1 MNNRPPVESANFVI
15 PITTSDGKTIRVV
28 PYETSMR
35 FEQQR
40 NEVQEKYDT
49 LAVENMLEVNKICN
63 QRDAAMDVLSNLS
76 HYLSCGLGDENT
88 TAKEYG
94 ARIREGINALLD
106 PILEEKNKLARELK
120 EAWLA
125 MDEIEGTGRINE
137 WQNKNA
143 CIFNT
148 EK

>member
-1 MNNRPPVESANFVI
+1 MNNRPPVESENFII
-15 PITTSDGKTIRVV
+15 PITTNGKTIRVV

-35 FEQQR
+35 FEQER

-49 LAVENMLEVNKICN
+49 LAVENMLEVNEICN

-106 PILEEKNKLARELK
+106 PILEEKETLRKILDLQTKIVVDLEMRLMK
-120 EAWLA
+120 
-125 MDEIEGTGRINE
+125 
-137 WQNKNA
+137 
-143 CIFNT
+143 
-148 EK
+148 

>member
-1 MNNRPPVESANFVI
+1 MNNRPPVESENFII

-35 FEQQR
+35 FEQER

-94 ARIREGINALLD
+94 ARIREGIHALLD
-106 PILEEKNKLARELK
+106 PILEEKETLRKMLDLQTKIVVDLEMKLMK
-120 EAWLA
+120 
-125 MDEIEGTGRINE
+125 
-137 WQNKNA
+137 
-143 CIFNT
+143 
-148 EK
+148 